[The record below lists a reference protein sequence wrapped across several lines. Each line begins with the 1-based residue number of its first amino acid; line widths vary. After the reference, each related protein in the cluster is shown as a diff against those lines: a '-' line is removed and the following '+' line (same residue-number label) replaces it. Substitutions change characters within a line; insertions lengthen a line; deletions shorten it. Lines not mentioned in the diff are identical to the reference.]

1 MARTD
6 EPIKKLFKNK
16 ENFADLFN
24 ATIFQGEQVIKPDK
38 LIEISTED
46 IHIDNVN
53 LEKENISN
61 SISIEKEELE
71 ITKRY
76 RDLMML
82 YEDQVLQ
89 IVLGCEDQST
99 VDYSMPMRT
108 MLYDALAYAK
118 QQNDIEL
125 RQNSEGKYYRRKM
138 TKKQKV
144 LPVLTIVFYYGEKQ
158 WDGATHIHDVI
169 EWSDKLNL
177 KNIVPDY
184 KMNLIWAYGQ
194 KDIDKFKSDLQYIL
208 YLLKYKQ
215 EEDKLEKYIEEN
227 DEKLQHMNQD
237 THNAIVALMGSEILE
252 GIESEEGGKIRME
265 SKALQAI
272 QRRGEIAGEMRGR
285 QEGEI
290 LTLITQIQKKI
301 QKSKDVAQIA
311 DELEQDMNTIESMYK
326 VIKENP
332 EAEKE
337 EIYKMLNL

>member
-24 ATIFQGEQVIKPDK
+24 ATIFHGKQIIKPDK
-38 LIEISTED
+38 LIEINTED
-46 IHIDNVN
+46 IHIEDIN
-53 LEKENISN
+53 EKKKLDKQS
-61 SISIEKEELE
+61 KEELE
-71 ITKRY
+71 ITKKY
-76 RDLMML
+76 RDLTML
-82 YEDQVLQ
+82 YKDRVLQ

-99 VDYSMPMRT
+99 VDYSMPIRS
-108 MLYDALAYAK
+108 MLYDALAYEK
-118 QQNDIEL
+118 QRNDLEL

-138 TKKQKV
+138 TKNQKV
-144 LPVLTIVFYYGEKQ
+144 LPVLTIIFYYGEKQ
-158 WDGATHIHDVI
+158 WDGATCLHDMI
-169 EWSDKLNL
+169 QWSDEQELQDT
-177 KNIVPDY
+177 VPNY

-194 KDIDKFKSDLQYIL
+194 EDIDKFKRDLQYIL

-215 EEDKLEKYIEEN
+215 EEEKLEKYIEEN

-237 THNAIVALMGSEILE
+237 THNAIVVLMGSEILE

-272 QRRGEIAGEMRGR
+272 ERRGEKKG
-285 QEGEI
+285 QKEGQR
-290 LTLITQIQKKI
+290 LNLIMLIQKKI
-301 QKSKDVAQIA
+301 KKDKGLSQIA
-311 DELEQDMNTIESMYK
+311 DEVEEDEITIQPIYEA
-326 VIKENP
+326 IKEHP